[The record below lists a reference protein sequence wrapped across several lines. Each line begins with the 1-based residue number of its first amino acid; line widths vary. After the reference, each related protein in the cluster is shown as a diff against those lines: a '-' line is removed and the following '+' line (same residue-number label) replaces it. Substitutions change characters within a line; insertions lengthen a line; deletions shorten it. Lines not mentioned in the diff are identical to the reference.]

1 MKKFIKWAFI
11 ILILK
16 IILVYNIPIFD
27 RGLSLHDDYLMIN
40 MAKNLIEG
48 IWLGD
53 FNEYVFIKGI
63 TYPLFLAINYVFHIS
78 SNIANTLL
86 YFISCLLFIISIK
99 DLISKFWQR
108 ILIFLIMFLSPISY
122 ALQTFQRAYRDDIY
136 YSLILILVSAY
147 IGIYLRIKENKKIK
161 KWIILAIVS
170 FVLSWFCREDTIWI
184 LPFMILWSIVIYF
197 TKNNI
202 IGKRLKIVY
211 LVSPYIVCI
220 LCGVFLGYI
229 NYLVYGIFAINDM
242 QYSSYTRAYKA
253 MTQIKTQNNYT
264 KVALSREAIE
274 KLYKECPSFLELKP
288 YYNGNGDVYEGK
300 EGKMWLDLS
309 HKWRENNT
317 FPSNEIGASHSMWA
331 FRDMVDKAGYYRTAR
346 EANEY
351 YNRLYNEI
359 EIAFK
364 EGRLKKRDEIRIPL
378 FTQMNIMD
386 LNLLATT
393 MNKSLKYVISYSDED
408 NIIRPLYYKENYIPY
423 KELYEVILREKAMP
437 VKNSYISGWIV
448 SNRNITDAFIEN
460 NKNEKIKKIKWLDS
474 ADVKRYFEEKN
485 LIYKNYDKA
494 RFGESFL
501 SYSEEAPYYITLYD
515 DNKQIKKIL
524 ITDLN
529 NNNLDNNVSYYF
541 DNVHLEKNQKSF
553 IEYKVEILQEIS
565 KIYAL
570 INIKITYISIL
581 FLILGTGYLIINKN
595 NQNKKLN
602 NIIYILFAIM
612 IVFFLRIFTISYN
625 TITAFYSIFY
635 AYLSPCYPLLAAF
648 NGLSIILFFYFAKNI
663 RRSK

>member
-1 MKKFIKWAFI
+1 
-11 ILILK
+11 
-16 IILVYNIPIFD
+16 
-27 RGLSLHDDYLMIN
+27 
-40 MAKNLIEG
+40 
-48 IWLGD
+48 
-53 FNEYVFIKGI
+53 
-63 TYPLFLAINYVFHIS
+63 
-78 SNIANTLL
+78 
-86 YFISCLLFIISIK
+86 
-99 DLISKFWQR
+99 
-108 ILIFLIMFLSPISY
+108 
-122 ALQTFQRAYRDDIY
+122 
-136 YSLILILVSAY
+136 
-147 IGIYLRIKENKKIK
+147 
-161 KWIILAIVS
+161 
-170 FVLSWFCREDTIWI
+170 
-184 LPFMILWSIVIYF
+184 
-197 TKNNI
+197 
-202 IGKRLKIVY
+202 
-211 LVSPYIVCI
+211 
-220 LCGVFLGYI
+220 
-229 NYLVYGIFAINDM
+229 
-242 QYSSYTRAYKA
+242 
-253 MTQIKTQNNYT
+253 
-264 KVALSREAIE
+264 
-274 KLYKECPSFLELKP
+274 
-288 YYNGNGDVYEGK
+288 
-300 EGKMWLDLS
+300 MWLDLS

-524 ITDLN
+524 ITLHFCS
-529 NNNLDNNVSYYF
+529 VA
-541 DNVHLEKNQKSF
+541 
-553 IEYKVEILQEIS
+553 ILSIS
-565 KIYAL
+565 
-570 INIKITYISIL
+570 
-581 FLILGTGYLIINKN
+581 
-595 NQNKKLN
+595 
-602 NIIYILFAIM
+602 
-612 IVFFLRIFTISYN
+612 FFL
-625 TITAFYSIFY
+625 SIDN
-635 AYLSPCYPLLAAF
+635 SP
-648 NGLSIILFFYFAKNI
+648 K
-663 RRSK
+663 K